1 MSTVAEHYQKDVSTI
16 LSEATAR
23 DAAVAMKARAV
34 GSLVVLRDGEPVG
47 IVTDRDLLERV
58 VADGRDAG
66 ETNTA
71 DVMSQPLHVAGSED
85 PLDRI
90 VELMSA
96 HGIRRVPVV
105 RDDGEL
111 VGIVALDDV
120 LAEVTE
126 ELHDLAEG
134 ARRELS
140 TAQRSARAC
149 ELARDVGDRAR
160 DLGEQLEHLGV
171 EAKDSLLREL
181 DGLRERVRGRKR

>member
-34 GSLVVLRDGEPVG
+34 GSLVVMRDGDPVG

-71 DVMSQPLHVAGSED
+71 DVMSQPLHVADSED

-105 RDDGEL
+105 RVGEL

-140 TAQRSARAC
+140 TAQRSARAR

-171 EAKDSLLREL
+171 EAKDSLLRDL
-181 DGLRERVRGRKR
+181 DALRERIRIRKR

>member
-34 GSLVVLRDGEPVG
+34 GSLVVMRDGDPVG

-71 DVMSQPLHVAGSED
+71 DVMSQPLHVASSED

-105 RDDGEL
+105 RVGEL

-140 TAQRSARAC
+140 TAQRSARAR

-171 EAKDSLLREL
+171 EAKDSLLRDL
-181 DGLRERVRGRKR
+181 DALRERIRIRKR